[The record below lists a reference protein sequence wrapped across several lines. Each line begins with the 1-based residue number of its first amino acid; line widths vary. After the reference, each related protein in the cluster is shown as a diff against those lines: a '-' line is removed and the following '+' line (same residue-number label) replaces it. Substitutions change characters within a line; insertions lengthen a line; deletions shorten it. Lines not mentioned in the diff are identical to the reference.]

1 MTRTSLGQSN
11 MKPGDLFIISNTF
24 FRSIALKKP
33 EKIIDVIS
41 DIKATLHSGQSQ
53 LELLVKETYKEFT
66 EEKLTWKDLQ
76 THEEKIR
83 PIITEQRRG
92 SGHGMS
98 KPGSSSLA
106 QSTLSSGTPAPEGS
120 SSASSPGAPSP
131 PRTFRGGRPAT
142 PW

>member
-1 MTRTSLGQSN
+1 MRTSLGQSN
-11 MKPGDLFIISNTF
+11 MKPGDFFIVSNTF

-76 THEEKIR
+76 THEEKIN
-83 PIITEQRRG
+83 EQVKE
-92 SGHGMS
+92 MVE
-98 KPGSSSLA
+98 KQDKMEKEVKLKLA
-106 QSTLSSGTPAPEGS
+106 EISDLLTKLLQK
-120 SSASSPGAPSP
+120 
-131 PRTFRGGRPAT
+131 
-142 PW
+142 